1 MSTLADYKSR
11 CLSTR
16 FWTYTRPGRVTFTVS
31 GVTVTPTSG
40 AVYRDSAS
48 HDFTVVSAS
57 ITAGNGTVVCTGTYD
72 AAAAPDTLTK
82 QSGTGDAT
90 LSYSASAQAT
100 KIVVSLPAGTVKVIV
115 RAKTPANSTF
125 ACSTTALAPT
135 MTALS
140 TWPQPVF
147 RDARSGGDYFMYEP
161 TATATPKLVVNISD
175 ANEVE
180 AVIYVNRKIG
190 PDDLTTAFTEVYT
203 YV

>member
-16 FWTYTRPGRVTFTVS
+16 FWTYTNPGRISFTVS
-31 GVTVTPTSG
+31 GVTVTPTAG
-40 AVYRDSAS
+40 AVYRDSAT

-90 LSYSASAQAT
+90 LSYSASAQAG
-100 KIVVSLPAGTVKVIV
+100 KIVVSLPACTVKVLL
-115 RAKTPANSTF
+115 RSSDPTQTTF

-135 MTALS
+135 MSAFA

-161 TATATPKLVVNISD
+161 TATATPKLVVNIGG
-175 ANEVE
+175 AATVE
-180 AVIYVNRKIG
+180 AVIYMNRKIA
-190 PDDLTTAFTEVYT
+190 PDDLTTALTEVYT